1 MNNIRNNKL
10 ATFAVCSFCVFAL
23 STDLYARL
31 PKASSRHFYDRSS
44 SLGQQVTED
53 EPLADKDRGVIIEEG
68 GSPVDDETR
77 QLMEERNRILNTM
90 KKNTEAEQQQKMEAE
105 KRRKQYKQE
114 IERENQELE
123 GKQKLIE
130 ENRKLKQKMGE
141 DKKRILE
148 EQNAAYKQE
157 IEERRATT
165 EKLSLK
171 KAKLI
176 EEKKQGL
183 EEENRRAEETRKL
196 EEENRRLRQAM
207 KEISGPA
214 SGFSLSSRNTSTE
227 VPTSAVPTSTPT
239 SLSQQRSPM
248 SAHLDDEVSPA
259 EQTIEV
265 EQQKNGVAKNQ
276 EMKKAEYISRIR
288 KRMREIEKESKKNR

>member
-23 STDLYARL
+23 STDLYAR

-53 EPLADKDRGVIIEEG
+53 EPLADKDRGVIIEES
-68 GSPVDDETR
+68 GSPEDEKTR
-77 QLMEERNRILNTM
+77 QLMEEQKRILKEM
-90 KKNTEAEQQQKMEAE
+90 EKDTEAEQQGKVETE
-105 KRRKQYKQE
+105 KRRKQYKQKTAK
-114 IERENQELE
+114 RNQVID
-123 GKQKLIE
+123 GRQKLLE
-130 ENRKLKQKMGE
+130 ENHKLKQKKWE

-148 EQNAAYKQE
+148 EQNTAYKQD
-157 IEERRATT
+157 IEEHRTT
-165 EKLSLK
+165 NEKLNLK
-171 KAKLI
+171 EAKLI
-176 EEKKQGL
+176 EEEKQVL
-183 EEENRRAEETRKL
+183 EEENRRAEEIRKL

-227 VPTSAVPTSTPT
+227 VPTSAVPKSTST
-239 SLSQQRSPM
+239 SLSQQRPTI
-248 SAHLDDEVSPA
+248 SAHLDDEVSST

-265 EQQKNGVAKNQ
+265 EQQKNEVAKNQ

-288 KRMREIEKESKKNR
+288 KRMREIEKESQKNR